1 MLLALSVSA
10 ASGFVA
16 PQTSNAGRVTLLG
29 TTDRGVSVTLVETS
43 SIALANN
50 TGGFQFNSVPL
61 VLGDNTFT
69 SVATD
74 EAGNV
79 RQTPTVIRRV
89 ESTAQQDPVLRW
101 NQAILDAVQFDAST
115 PLFTSRAMA
124 LVHAAI
130 YDAVSAIEGTP
141 GYSVSLAAPTGI
153 SLEAAVSGAAH
164 RVLSY
169 LYPAQ
174 QALFNTVRTA
184 ALGQVPDGAAET
196 GGVAFG
202 QTVGDAL
209 IALRADDG
217 WDDFV
222 DYVPG
227 TNPGDWQQTEPLYAP
242 VLDPQWANLP
252 SFSGADLDKFLPAG
266 PPSLSSSEWATR

>member
-1 MLLALSVSA
+1 MLPALSVSA

-101 NQAILDAVQFDAST
+101 NQAILDAIQLDAST
-115 PLFTSRAMA
+115 PTFASRAMA
-124 LVHAAI
+124 MVHAAI

-141 GYSVSLAAPTGI
+141 GYSVTSRGADRHFARGSGQRRGASRPVVSLSCAASRCSTRCERRR
-153 SLEAAVSGAAH
+153 S
-164 RVLSY
+164 RKFRM
-169 LYPAQ
+169 AQ
-174 QALFNTVRTA
+174 QKRA
-184 ALGQVPDGAAET
+184 AWRLGKRWARRIV
-196 GGVAFG
+196 
-202 QTVGDAL
+202 
-209 IALRADDG
+209 ALRADDG

-242 VLDPQWANLP
+242 APRSAMGESPLVLRRR
-252 SFSGADLDKFLPAG
+252 S
-266 PPSLSSSEWATR
+266 R